1 MVRLTKGLGMQ
12 RFSETN
18 PKLGITMLA
27 TCNTLS
33 PSQLAVEVESRGFD
47 SLWLPEHSHIPASR
61 VTPFPGAAPGREE
74 LPDVY
79 WHLNDQLVALSMAAA
94 VTENLILGTAVT
106 LVAQHDPIWLAKQLA
121 TLDFH
126 SQGRLE
132 VGVGFGWNREE
143 YEAHGHEFADRYTR
157 TRDNIGIM
165 RALWS
170 QDEASFI
177 GQRESLEP
185 SWSWPKPS
193 RNIPLLL
200 GGGSGPRLLS
210 HLFEWGDG
218 WMPIRSPKG
227 SFVDDVVS
235 VHRLAE
241 QAGRDPTSISI
252 TVMNAPQSVDELA
265 ELGELG
271 VDRVVFTIWPQ
282 DPDAVL
288 SELDRFTSIAD
299 SFLSRN

>member
-1 MVRLTKGLGMQ
+1 MQ

-47 SLWLPEHSHIPASR
+47 SLWLPEHSHIPTSR
-61 VTPFPGAAPGREE
+61 ATPFPGAAPAREE

-143 YEAHGHEFADRYTR
+143 YGY
-157 TRDNIGIM
+157 
-165 RALWS
+165 
-170 QDEASFI
+170 
-177 GQRESLEP
+177 
-185 SWSWPKPS
+185 
-193 RNIPLLL
+193 
-200 GGGSGPRLLS
+200 PRIN
-210 HLFEWGDG
+210 DG
-218 WMPIRSPKG
+218 LMIFWKNLYNFQMQLMMIR
-227 SFVDDVVS
+227 
-235 VHRLAE
+235 
-241 QAGRDPTSISI
+241 
-252 TVMNAPQSVDELA
+252 
-265 ELGELG
+265 
-271 VDRVVFTIWPQ
+271 
-282 DPDAVL
+282 
-288 SELDRFTSIAD
+288 
-299 SFLSRN
+299 